1 MALCEPQNGV
11 CMHAG
16 DLLERVD
23 ANVEALASKLG
34 GVEAKVEALASK
46 LGGVEAKLE
55 AKVEALASKLG
66 GVEAMLIGIK
76 AGQDNVR
83 HRNFNGMNRL
93 DAHELQL
100 IKAETGEKVGQYPP
114 PELFPATLELIA
126 SLNKSNLDAL
136 AKFYGITFE
145 GQSLAARR
153 ANFKC
158 FIGAS

>member
-1 MALCEPQNGV
+1 MALCEPPNGV

-55 AKVEALASKLG
+55 AELG
-66 GVEAMLIGIK
+66 GINAMLIGIK

>member
-1 MALCEPQNGV
+1 MALCEPPNGV

-34 GVEAKVEALASK
+34 GVEAKLEAE
-46 LGGVEAKLE
+46 LGGIN
-55 AKVEALASKLG
+55 
-66 GVEAMLIGIK
+66 AMLIGIK

-136 AKFYGITFE
+136 AKFNVITFE